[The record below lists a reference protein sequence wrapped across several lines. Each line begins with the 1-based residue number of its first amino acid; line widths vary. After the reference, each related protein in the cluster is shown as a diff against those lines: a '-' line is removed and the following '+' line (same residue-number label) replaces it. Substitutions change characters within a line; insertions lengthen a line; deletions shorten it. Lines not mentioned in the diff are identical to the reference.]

1 MLTELF
7 LEEPQLQHYLFKHFR
22 ALMMKKRPLKWT
34 VRWHTQDFSNQSLWL
49 KLYFNVQLFRCDRFA
64 YDQHL
69 TKDDYFSYT
78 AELRVS
84 IYQLCK
90 QDFGPVTY
98 ILAPQ
103 MYNFHFDS
111 KAFLVTEVDF

>member
-1 MLTELF
+1 MSSV
-7 LEEPQLQHYLFKHFR
+7 
-22 ALMMKKRPLKWT
+22 KWT
-34 VRWHTQDFSNQSLWL
+34 VRWHNQDFSNHSLWL
-49 KLYFNVQLFRCDRFA
+49 KLPFYVQLFRCDVSLRVSTS
-64 YDQHL
+64 YES
-69 TKDDYFSYT
+69 TKGNYFFYT

-90 QDFGPVTY
+90 QDFGPVAY
-98 ILAPQ
+98 ILPPQ

>member
-1 MLTELF
+1 MAQPRF
-7 LEEPQLQHYLFKHFR
+7 LKSEP
-22 ALMMKKRPLKWT
+22 
-34 VRWHTQDFSNQSLWL
+34 
-49 KLYFNVQLFRCDRFA
+49 
-64 YDQHL
+64 L
-69 TKDDYFSYT
+69 TKAALLCPTVQMWQVSLRVSTSYESTKGDYFFYT

-98 ILAPQ
+98 ILPPQ